1 MSSQRWR
8 QTAQVVIAA
17 DGTGTATIAP
27 TGAGYYRTTFWSVT
41 TSAPP
46 TTGSST
52 ATIFRNSTGQLDVLE
67 GTYSGDQDTSD
78 TTAELEP
85 NESLLCVWTGAQPGA
100 TAVFRVEGRLSPDG
114 SF

>member
-8 QTAQVVIAA
+8 QTAQATVGP
-17 DGTGTATIAP
+17 DGTATATLAP
-27 TGAGYYRTTFWSVT
+27 TGAGYYRSTFWSVST
-41 TSAPP
+41 LPAGSS
-46 TTGSST
+46 SST
-52 ATIFRNSTGQLDVLE
+52 ATIFRNATGPLDVIE

-78 TTAELEP
+78 TVVELEP

-100 TAVFRVEGRLSPDG
+100 TAVFRVEGRVSPDG